1 MVAELATRARMKVAR
16 DDRPEWPLHRAGA
29 FTGSSPHFTRE
40 APLADRQHA
49 KISSSQVENISKKL
63 DAIEAPGDSALS
75 KQKAIAVLAPKL
87 HAMRAKGYTW
97 TAISAWLKDNGLD
110 VTSVALQG
118 YLRRARVEAK
128 KNRAAVGR
136 KAGAQKPADQA
147 SSAPPSTT
155 APTSA
160 STPRNAT
167 AGPGSEKQPAE
178 RAAQPPRVRYGTFV
192 PREDTKDI

>member
-1 MVAELATRARMKVAR
+1 MAIAPRWCIHGLIA
-16 DDRPEWPLHRAGA
+16 
-29 FTGSSPHFTRE
+29 HFTRE

-87 HAMRAKGYTW
+87 HAMRSKGYTW
-97 TAISAWLKDNGLD
+97 SAISAWLKENGLD

-128 KNRAAVGR
+128 KNRVAA
-136 KAGAQKPADQA
+136 
-147 SSAPPSTT
+147 APPSTT

>member
-1 MVAELATRARMKVAR
+1 MAIAPRWCIHGLIA
-16 DDRPEWPLHRAGA
+16 
-29 FTGSSPHFTRE
+29 HFTRE

>member
-1 MVAELATRARMKVAR
+1 M
-16 DDRPEWPLHRAGA
+16 
-29 FTGSSPHFTRE
+29 
-40 APLADRQHA
+40 ADRQHA
-49 KISSSQVENISKKL
+49 KISASDLENISKKL

-128 KNRAAVGR
+128 KIAWPRAARLARRSPPTKRAVRRRQRHRQLPPARRAMRPPGRGR
-136 KAGAQKPADQA
+136 KNSRPSQQPSRLAFAMAASCPARTRRT
-147 SSAPPSTT
+147 SERPSLH
-155 APTSA
+155 APT
-160 STPRNAT
+160 
-167 AGPGSEKQPAE
+167 
-178 RAAQPPRVRYGTFV
+178 
-192 PREDTKDI
+192 